1 MLDSIIEFIKTFLML
16 FFELLILFIIVSFIV
31 SLIQQVVSEEKIKRL
46 LSKPNQAISYILG
59 MVFGAMT
66 PFCSCSTIPILAG
79 LLNSKVPFGPAM
91 SFLIASPLMNPLIV
105 FMVWALLGWRVAIVY
120 FVVLAIFSILTG
132 FVFSKMNL
140 TESYKGVNVKG
151 DGFFANKTGSRVKQ
165 ALNDAWAFLYPMLPY
180 LFIGVFIG
188 AFIYGFVPE
197 TFITKYAS
205 GDGVIAVLIASVIG
219 IPMYIR
225 PETML
230 PIAEAL
236 VSKGMSL
243 GTVVAL
249 IIGGAGASIPEVV
262 LLSKLF
268 KKKFV
273 VSFVIAILVV
283 AVATGL
289 IVNMI
294 VQV

>member
-1 MLDSIIEFIKTFLML
+1 MLDSIMEFIKTFVML
-16 FFELLILFIIVSFIV
+16 FFELLTLFIIVSFIV
-31 SLIQQVVSEEKIKRL
+31 SLIQQVVSEEKIKRF
-46 LSKPNQAISYILG
+46 LSKPNQAISYVLG

-91 SFLIASPLMNPLIV
+91 SFLISSPLMNPLMI
-105 FMVWALLGWRVAIVY
+105 FMLWALLGWKVAVVY
-120 FVVLAIFSILTG
+120 FIVLAIFSVLTG
-132 FVFSKMNL
+132 LVFSKMNL
-140 TESYKGVNVKG
+140 SKSYKGVTVKG
-151 DGFFANKTGSRVKQ
+151 DGFFTNKNGSRFKQ
-165 ALNDAWAFLYPMLPY
+165 ALNDAWAFLYPMIPY

-205 GDGVIAVLIASVIG
+205 GDGIISVFIASIIG

-236 VSKGMSL
+236 ASKGMSL

-268 KKKFV
+268 KRNFV
-273 VSFVIAILVV
+273 LSFVIAILVV
-283 AVATGL
+283 AIATGL
-289 IVNMI
+289 IVNI
-294 VQV
+294 II

>member
-16 FFELLILFIIVSFIV
+16 FFELLVLFIIVSFFV

-46 LSKPNQAISYILG
+46 LSKPNQAINYILG
-59 MVFGAMT
+59 MVFGAIT

-91 SFLIASPLMNPLIV
+91 SFLIASPLMNPLML
-105 FMVWALLGWRVAIVY
+105 FMLWALLGWKVAVIY
-120 FVVLAIFSILTG
+120 FVVLAVFSILTG
-132 FVFSKMNL
+132 LVFSKMNL
-140 TESYKGVNVKG
+140 ANSYKGVNVKG
-151 DGFFANKTGSRVKQ
+151 DGFFANKSGSRFKQ

-205 GDGVIAVLIASVIG
+205 GDCVISVFIASVIG

-283 AVATGL
+283 AIVTGL
-289 IVNMI
+289 MVNI
-294 VQV
+294 II

>member
-1 MLDSIIEFIKTFLML
+1 MIDSIMEFIKTFLML
-16 FFELLILFIIVSFIV
+16 FFELLLLFIVVSFIV
-31 SLIQQVVSEEKIKRL
+31 SLIQQVVSEEKIKKL
-46 LSKPNQAISYILG
+46 LSKPNKAVNYILG
-59 MVFGAMT
+59 MIFGAVT

-91 SFLIASPLMNPLIV
+91 SFLIASPLMNPLMI
-105 FMVWALLGWRVAIVY
+105 FMLWALLGWKVAVVY

-132 FVFSKMNL
+132 LVFSKMNL
-140 TESYKGVNVKG
+140 AESYKGVNVKG
-151 DGFFANKTGSRVKQ
+151 DGFFANKTGSRFKQ

-188 AFIYGFVPE
+188 AFIYGFIPE
-197 TFITKYAS
+197 EFITKYAS
-205 GDGVIAVLIASVIG
+205 GDGFISVFIASVIG

-283 AVATGL
+283 AIATGL
-289 IVNMI
+289 IVNI
-294 VQV
+294 II

>member
-1 MLDSIIEFIKTFLML
+1 MIDSTMEFIKTFMML
-16 FFELLILFIIVSFIV
+16 FFELLLLFIVVSFIV
-31 SLIQQVVSEEKIKRL
+31 SLIQQVVSEEKIKKL
-46 LSKPNQAISYILG
+46 LSKPNKAVNYILG
-59 MVFGAMT
+59 MIFGAVT

-91 SFLIASPLMNPLIV
+91 SFLIASPLMNPLMI
-105 FMVWALLGWRVAIVY
+105 FMLWALLGWKVAIVY

-132 FVFSKMNL
+132 LVFSKMNL
-140 TESYKGVNVKG
+140 AESYKGVNVKG
-151 DGFFANKTGSRVKQ
+151 DGFFANKTGSRFKQ

-188 AFIYGFVPE
+188 AFIYGFIPE
-197 TFITKYAS
+197 EFITKYAS
-205 GDGVIAVLIASVIG
+205 GDGFISVFIASVIG

-273 VSFVIAILVV
+273 ISFIIAILVV
-283 AVATGL
+283 AIVTGL
-289 IVNMI
+289 IVNI
-294 VQV
+294 II

>member
-1 MLDSIIEFIKTFLML
+1 MLDSIMEFIKTFVML
-16 FFELLILFIIVSFIV
+16 FFELLTLFIIVSFIV
-31 SLIQQVVSEEKIKRL
+31 SLIQQVVSEEKIKRF
-46 LSKPNQAISYILG
+46 LSKPNQAISYVLG

-79 LLNSKVPFGPAM
+79 LLNSKVPFGPAV
-91 SFLIASPLMNPLIV
+91 SFLIASPLMNPLMI
-105 FMVWALLGWRVAIVY
+105 FMLWALLGWKVAIVY
-120 FVVLAIFSILTG
+120 FIVLAIFSILTG

-140 TESYKGVNVKG
+140 AETYKGVNVKG
-151 DGFFANKTGSRVKQ
+151 DGFFANKTGSRVKH

-205 GDGVIAVLIASVIG
+205 GGGIISVFIASIIG

-236 VSKGMSL
+236 ASKGMSL

-273 VSFVIAILVV
+273 ISFVIAILVV
-283 AVATGL
+283 AISTGL
-289 IVNMI
+289 MVNIVI
-294 VQV
+294 

>member
-16 FFELLILFIIVSFIV
+16 FFELLVLFIIVSFIV

-46 LSKPNQAISYILG
+46 LSKPNQAINYILG
-59 MVFGAMT
+59 MVFGAIT

-91 SFLIASPLMNPLIV
+91 SFLIASPLMNPLML
-105 FMVWALLGWRVAIVY
+105 FMLWALLGWKVAVVY
-120 FVVLAIFSILTG
+120 FVVIAIFSILTG
-132 FVFSKMNL
+132 LVFSKMNL
-140 TESYKGVNVKG
+140 AESYKGVNVKG
-151 DGFFANKTGSRVKQ
+151 DGFFANKTGSRLKQ
-165 ALNDAWAFLYPMLPY
+165 ALNDAWAFLYPTLPY

-205 GDGVIAVLIASVIG
+205 GDGIISVFIASIIG

-283 AVATGL
+283 AIATGL

-294 VQV
+294 V

>member
-1 MLDSIIEFIKTFLML
+1 MVDSIMEFIKTFLML
-16 FFELLILFIIVSFIV
+16 FFELLLLFIVVSFIV
-31 SLIQQVVSEEKIKRL
+31 SLIQQVVSEEKIKNL
-46 LSKPNQAISYILG
+46 LSKPNKAVNYILG
-59 MVFGAMT
+59 MIFGAVT

-91 SFLIASPLMNPLIV
+91 SFLIASPLMNPLMI
-105 FMVWALLGWRVAIVY
+105 FMLWALLGWKVAVVY

-132 FVFSKMNL
+132 LVFSKMNL
-140 TESYKGVNVKG
+140 AESYKGVNVKG
-151 DGFFANKTGSRVKQ
+151 EGFFANKTGSRFKQ

-188 AFIYGFVPE
+188 AFIYGFIPE
-197 TFITKYAS
+197 EFITKYAS
-205 GDGVIAVLIASVIG
+205 GDGFISVFIASVIG

-283 AVATGL
+283 AIATGL
-289 IVNMI
+289 IVNI
-294 VQV
+294 II

>member
-1 MLDSIIEFIKTFLML
+1 MVDSIMEFIKTFLML
-16 FFELLILFIIVSFIV
+16 FFELLLLFIVVSFIV
-31 SLIQQVVSEEKIKRL
+31 SLIQQVVSEEKIKNL
-46 LSKPNQAISYILG
+46 LSKPNKAVNYILG
-59 MVFGAMT
+59 MIIGAVT

-91 SFLIASPLMNPLIV
+91 SFLIASPLINPLMI
-105 FMVWALLGWRVAIVY
+105 FMLWALLGWKVAVVY

-132 FVFSKMNL
+132 LVFSKMNL
-140 TESYKGVNVKG
+140 VESYKGVNVKG
-151 DGFFANKTGSRVKQ
+151 DGFFANKTGSRFKQ
-165 ALNDAWAFLYPMLPY
+165 AFNDAWAFLYPMLPY

-188 AFIYGFVPE
+188 AFIYGFIPE
-197 TFITKYAS
+197 EFVTKYAS
-205 GDGVIAVLIASVIG
+205 GDGFISVFIASFIG

-283 AVATGL
+283 AIATGL
-289 IVNMI
+289 IVNI
-294 VQV
+294 II

>member
-16 FFELLILFIIVSFIV
+16 FFELLVLFIIVSFFV

-46 LSKPNQAISYILG
+46 LSKPNQAINYILG
-59 MVFGAMT
+59 MVFGAIT

-91 SFLIASPLMNPLIV
+91 SFLIASPLMNPLML
-105 FMVWALLGWRVAIVY
+105 FMLWALLGWKVAVIY
-120 FVVLAIFSILTG
+120 FVVLAVFSILTG
-132 FVFSKMNL
+132 LVFSKMNL
-140 TESYKGVNVKG
+140 ANSYKGVNVKG
-151 DGFFANKTGSRVKQ
+151 DGFFANKSGSRFKQ

-188 AFIYGFVPE
+188 AFIYGFVPK

-205 GDGVIAVLIASVIG
+205 GDGVISVFIASVIG

-283 AVATGL
+283 AIVTGL
-289 IVNMI
+289 MVNI
-294 VQV
+294 II

>member
-1 MLDSIIEFIKTFLML
+1 MLDSIMEFIKTFVML

-31 SLIQQVVSEEKIKRL
+31 SIIQQIVSEEKIKHF
-46 LSKPNQAISYILG
+46 LSKPNQVINYILG
-59 MVFGAMT
+59 MAFGAMT

-79 LLNSKVPFGPAM
+79 LLNSKVPFGPAV
-91 SFLIASPLMNPLIV
+91 SFLIASPLMNPLMV
-105 FMVWALLGWRVAIVY
+105 FMLWVLLGWKVAIVY
-120 FVVLAIFSILTG
+120 FIVLAIFSILTG

-140 TESYKGVNVKG
+140 AETYKGVNVKG
-151 DGFFANKTGSRVKQ
+151 DGFFANKTGSRVKH

-197 TFITKYAS
+197 TFITIYAS
-205 GDGVIAVLIASVIG
+205 GGGIISVFIASIIG

-262 LLSKLF
+262 LLTKLF

-283 AVATGL
+283 AIATGL
-289 IVNMI
+289 IVNI
-294 VQV
+294 VI

>member
-1 MLDSIIEFIKTFLML
+1 MLDSIMEFIKTFVML
-16 FFELLILFIIVSFIV
+16 FFELLTLFIIVSFIV
-31 SLIQQVVSEEKIKRL
+31 SLIQQVVSEEKIKRF
-46 LSKPNQAISYILG
+46 LSKPNQAISYVLG

-79 LLNSKVPFGPAM
+79 LLNSKVPFGPAV
-91 SFLIASPLMNPLIV
+91 SFLIASPLMNPLMI
-105 FMVWALLGWRVAIVY
+105 FMLWALLGWKVAIVY
-120 FVVLAIFSILTG
+120 FIVLAIFSILTG

-140 TESYKGVNVKG
+140 AETYKGVNVKG
-151 DGFFANKTGSRVKQ
+151 DGFFANKTESLFKQ

-205 GDGVIAVLIASVIG
+205 GDGVISVFIGSVIG

-236 VSKGMSL
+236 ASKGMSL

-273 VSFVIAILVV
+273 ISFVIAILVV
-283 AVATGL
+283 AISTGL
-289 IVNMI
+289 MVNIVI
-294 VQV
+294 

>member
-1 MLDSIIEFIKTFLML
+1 MLDSIMEFIKIFVML
-16 FFELLILFIIVSFIV
+16 FFELLTLFIIVSFIV
-31 SLIQQVVSEEKIKRL
+31 SLIQQVVSEEKIKRF
-46 LSKPNQAISYILG
+46 LSKPNQAISYVLG

-79 LLNSKVPFGPAM
+79 LLNSKVPFGPAV
-91 SFLIASPLMNPLIV
+91 SFLIAAPLMNPLMI
-105 FMVWALLGWRVAIVY
+105 FMLWALLGWKVAIVY
-120 FVVLAIFSILTG
+120 FIVLAIFSILTG

-140 TESYKGVNVKG
+140 AETYKGVNVKG
-151 DGFFANKTGSRVKQ
+151 DGFFANKTESRFKQ

-205 GDGVIAVLIASVIG
+205 GGGIISVFIASIVG

-236 VSKGMSL
+236 ASKGMSL

-273 VSFVIAILVV
+273 ISFVIAILVV
-283 AVATGL
+283 AISTGL
-289 IVNMI
+289 MVNIVI
-294 VQV
+294 

>member
-1 MLDSIIEFIKTFLML
+1 
-16 FFELLILFIIVSFIV
+16 LILFIIVSFIV

-46 LSKPNQAISYILG
+46 LSKPNKAVNYILG
-59 MVFGAMT
+59 MIFGAMT

-91 SFLIASPLMNPLIV
+91 SFLIASPLMNPLMV
-105 FMVWALLGWRVAIVY
+105 FMLWALLGWRVAIVY

-140 TESYKGVNVKG
+140 AESYKGVNVKG

-294 VQV
+294 V

>member
-1 MLDSIIEFIKTFLML
+1 ML
-16 FFELLILFIIVSFIV
+16 FFELLLLFIVVSFIV
-31 SLIQQVVSEEKIKRL
+31 SLIQQVISEEKIKKL
-46 LSKPNQAISYILG
+46 LSKPNKAVNYILG
-59 MVFGAMT
+59 MIFGAVT

-91 SFLIASPLMNPLIV
+91 SFLIASPLMNPLMI
-105 FMVWALLGWRVAIVY
+105 FMLWALLGWKVAIVY

-132 FVFSKMNL
+132 LVFSKMNL
-140 TESYKGVNVKG
+140 AESYKGVNVKG
-151 DGFFANKTGSRVKQ
+151 DGFFANKTGSRFKQ

-188 AFIYGFVPE
+188 AFIYGFIPE
-197 TFITKYAS
+197 EFITKYAS
-205 GDGVIAVLIASVIG
+205 GDGFISVFIASVIG

-243 GTVVAL
+243 GPVVAL

-283 AVATGL
+283 AIATGL
-289 IVNMI
+289 IVNI
-294 VQV
+294 II

>member
-31 SLIQQVVSEEKIKRL
+31 SLIQQVISEDKIKSM
-46 LSKPNQAISYILG
+46 LSKPNQGINYFFWMI
-59 MVFGAMT
+59 FGAIT

-79 LLNSKVPFGPAM
+79 LLNSKVPFGPAI
-91 SFLIASPLMNPLIV
+91 SFLIASPLMNPLMV
-105 FMVWALLGWRVAIVY
+105 FMLWALLGWKVAIVY
-120 FVVLAIFSILTG
+120 FIVLAIFSILTG

-140 TESYKGVNVKG
+140 AETYKGVNVKG
-151 DGFFANKTGSRVKQ
+151 DGFFANKNGSRFKQ

-205 GDGVIAVLIASVIG
+205 GDGVISVFIGSVIG

-283 AVATGL
+283 AIATGL
-289 IVNMI
+289 IVNLI
-294 VQV
+294 I

>member
-16 FFELLILFIIVSFIV
+16 FFELLVLFIIVSFIV
-31 SLIQQVVSEEKIKRL
+31 SLIQQVVSEEKIKKL
-46 LSKPNQAISYILG
+46 LSKPNKVVNYIFG
-59 MVFGAMT
+59 MIFGAVT

-91 SFLIASPLMNPLIV
+91 SFLIASPLMNPLMI
-105 FMVWALLGWRVAIVY
+105 FMLWALLGWKVAIVY
-120 FVVLAIFSILTG
+120 FIVLAVFSILTG
-132 FVFSKMNL
+132 LVFSKMNL
-140 TESYKGVNVKG
+140 ANSYKGVNVKG
-151 DGFFANKTGSRVKQ
+151 DGFFANKTGSRFKQ

-180 LFIGVFIG
+180 LFIGAFIG
-188 AFIYGFVPE
+188 AFIYGFIPE
-197 TFITKYAS
+197 EFITKYAS
-205 GDGVIAVLIASVIG
+205 GDGFISVLIASVIG

-273 VSFVIAILVV
+273 ISFVIAILVV
-283 AVATGL
+283 AIATGL

-294 VQV
+294 V

>member
-46 LSKPNQAISYILG
+46 LSKPNQAISYMLG

-91 SFLIASPLMNPLIV
+91 SFLIASPLMNPLMI
-105 FMVWALLGWRVAIVY
+105 FMLWALLGWKVAVVY

-132 FVFSKMNL
+132 FIFSKMNL
-140 TESYKGVNVKG
+140 AESYKGVNVKG
-151 DGFFANKTGSRVKQ
+151 DGFFANKTGSRFKQ

-188 AFIYGFVPE
+188 AFIYGFIPE
-197 TFITKYAS
+197 AFITKYAS
-205 GDGVIAVLIASVIG
+205 GDGFISVLIASVIG

-268 KKKFV
+268 KRKFV
-273 VSFVIAILVV
+273 ISFVIAILGV
-283 AVATGL
+283 AIATGL
-289 IVNMI
+289 IVNI
-294 VQV
+294 II

>member
-1 MLDSIIEFIKTFLML
+1 MLDSIMEFIKTFVML
-16 FFELLILFIIVSFIV
+16 FFELFILFIIVSFIV
-31 SLIQQVVSEEKIKRL
+31 SIIQQIVSEEKIKYF
-46 LSKPNQAISYILG
+46 LSKPNQAINYILG
-59 MVFGAMT
+59 MAFGAMT

-79 LLNSKVPFGPAM
+79 LLNSKVPFGPAV
-91 SFLIASPLMNPLIV
+91 SFLIASPLMNPLMI
-105 FMVWALLGWRVAIVY
+105 FMLWALLGWKVAIVY
-120 FVVLAIFSILTG
+120 FIVLAIFSILTG

-140 TESYKGVNVKG
+140 AETYKGVNVKG
-151 DGFFANKTGSRVKQ
+151 DGFFANKTESRFKQ

-180 LFIGVFIG
+180 LFIG

-205 GDGVIAVLIASVIG
+205 GGGIISVFIASIIG

-236 VSKGMSL
+236 ASKGMSL

-273 VSFVIAILVV
+273 ISFVIAILVV
-283 AVATGL
+283 AISTGL
-289 IVNMI
+289 MVNIVI
-294 VQV
+294 

>member
-1 MLDSIIEFIKTFLML
+1 MIDSILEFIKTFLML
-16 FFELLILFIIVSFIV
+16 FFELLLLFIVVSFIV
-31 SLIQQVVSEEKIKRL
+31 SLIQQVVSEEKIKKL
-46 LSKPNQAISYILG
+46 LSKPNEVVNYILG
-59 MVFGAMT
+59 MIFGAVT

-91 SFLIASPLMNPLIV
+91 SFLIASPLMNPLMI
-105 FMVWALLGWRVAIVY
+105 FMLWALLGWKVAIVY

-132 FVFSKMNL
+132 LVFSKMNL
-140 TESYKGVNVKG
+140 AESYKGVNVKG
-151 DGFFANKTGSRVKQ
+151 DGFFANKTGSRFKQ

-188 AFIYGFVPE
+188 AFIYGFIPE
-197 TFITKYAS
+197 EFITKYAS
-205 GDGVIAVLIASVIG
+205 GDGFISVFIASVIG

-273 VSFVIAILVV
+273 ISFIIAILVV
-283 AVATGL
+283 AIVTGL
-289 IVNMI
+289 IVNI
-294 VQV
+294 II

>member
-1 MLDSIIEFIKTFLML
+1 MLDSSIEFINTFLML
-16 FFELLILFIIVSFIV
+16 FFELLVLFIVVSFIV
-31 SLIQQVVSEEKIKRL
+31 SIIQQIVSEEKIKHF
-46 LSKPNQAISYILG
+46 LSKPNQVINYILG
-59 MVFGAMT
+59 MIFGSIT

-79 LLNSKVPFGPAM
+79 LLNSKVPFGPAV
-91 SFLIASPLMNPLIV
+91 SFLIASPLMNPLMI
-105 FMVWALLGWRVAIVY
+105 FMLWSLLSWKVAVIY

-132 FVFSKMNL
+132 LVFSKMNL
-140 TESYKGVNVKG
+140 AKTYKGVNVKG
-151 DGFFANKTGSRVKQ
+151 DGFFANKTGSRVKH
-165 ALNDAWAFLYPMLPY
+165 ALNDTWAFLYPMLPY

-205 GDGVIAVLIASVIG
+205 GDSSISVIIASVVG

-230 PIAEAL
+230 PIAGAL
-236 VSKGMSL
+236 ASKGMSL
-243 GTVVAL
+243 GTVVSL

-268 KKKFV
+268 KKEFV

-283 AVATGL
+283 AISTGL
-289 IVNMI
+289 IVNI
-294 VQV
+294 II

>member
-1 MLDSIIEFIKTFLML
+1 MLDSIIVFIKTFLML
-16 FFELLILFIIVSFIV
+16 FFELLVLFIIVSFIV

-46 LSKPNQAISYILG
+46 LSKPNQAINYILG
-59 MVFGAMT
+59 MVFGAIT

-91 SFLIASPLMNPLIV
+91 SFLIASPLMNPLML
-105 FMVWALLGWRVAIVY
+105 FMLWALLGWKVAVIY
-120 FVVLAIFSILTG
+120 FVVLAVFSILTG
-132 FVFSKMNL
+132 LVFSKMNL
-140 TESYKGVNVKG
+140 ANSYKGVNVKG
-151 DGFFANKTGSRVKQ
+151 DGFFANKSGSRFKQ

-197 TFITKYAS
+197 IFITKYAS
-205 GDGVIAVLIASVIG
+205 GDGVISVFIASVIG

-283 AVATGL
+283 AIVTGL
-289 IVNMI
+289 MVNI
-294 VQV
+294 II

>member
-1 MLDSIIEFIKTFLML
+1 MLDSIMEFIKTFVML
-16 FFELLILFIIVSFIV
+16 FFELLTLFIIVSFIV
-31 SLIQQVVSEEKIKRL
+31 SLIQQVVSEEKIKRF
-46 LSKPNQAISYILG
+46 LSKPNQAISYVLG

-79 LLNSKVPFGPAM
+79 LLNSKVPFGPAV
-91 SFLIASPLMNPLIV
+91 SFLIASPLMNPLMI
-105 FMVWALLGWRVAIVY
+105 FLLWALLGWKVAIVY
-120 FVVLAIFSILTG
+120 FIVLAIFSILTG

-140 TESYKGVNVKG
+140 AETYKGVNVKG
-151 DGFFANKTGSRVKQ
+151 DGFFANKTGSRVKH

-197 TFITKYAS
+197 TFITIYAS
-205 GDGVIAVLIASVIG
+205 GGGIISVFIASIIG

-236 VSKGMSL
+236 ASKGMSL

-273 VSFVIAILVV
+273 ISFVIAILVV
-283 AVATGL
+283 AISTGL
-289 IVNMI
+289 MVNIVI
-294 VQV
+294 

>member
-1 MLDSIIEFIKTFLML
+1 MLDSIMEFIKTFVML
-16 FFELLILFIIVSFIV
+16 FFELLTLFIIVSFIV
-31 SLIQQVVSEEKIKRL
+31 SLIQQVVSEEKIKRF
-46 LSKPNQAISYILG
+46 LSKPNQAISYVLG

-79 LLNSKVPFGPAM
+79 LLNSKVPFGPAV
-91 SFLIASPLMNPLIV
+91 SFLIASPLMNPLMI
-105 FMVWALLGWRVAIVY
+105 FMLWALLGWKVAIVY
-120 FVVLAIFSILTG
+120 FIVLAIFSILTG

-140 TESYKGVNVKG
+140 AETYKGVNVKG
-151 DGFFANKTGSRVKQ
+151 DGFFANKTESLFKQ

-205 GDGVIAVLIASVIG
+205 GGGIISVFIASIIG

-236 VSKGMSL
+236 ASKGMSL

-273 VSFVIAILVV
+273 SSFVIAILVV
-283 AVATGL
+283 AIATGL
-289 IVNMI
+289 IVNLI
-294 VQV
+294 I

>member
-1 MLDSIIEFIKTFLML
+1 MLDSIMEFIKTFVML
-16 FFELLILFIIVSFIV
+16 FFELLTLFIIVSFIV
-31 SLIQQVVSEEKIKRL
+31 SLIQQVVSEEKIKRF
-46 LSKPNQAISYILG
+46 LSKPNQAISYVLG

-91 SFLIASPLMNPLIV
+91 SFLIASPLMNPLMI
-105 FMVWALLGWRVAIVY
+105 FMLWALLGWKVAVVY
-120 FVVLAIFSILTG
+120 FIVLAIFSILTG
-132 FVFSKMNL
+132 FVFSKMHL
-140 TESYKGVNVKG
+140 AKSYKGVNVKG
-151 DGFFANKTGSRVKQ
+151 DGFFANKTESRFKQ

-205 GDGVIAVLIASVIG
+205 GDGVISVFIGSVIG

-262 LLSKLF
+262 LLTKLF

-283 AVATGL
+283 AIATGL
-289 IVNMI
+289 IVNTI
-294 VQV
+294 V

>member
-16 FFELLILFIIVSFIV
+16 FFELLVLFIIVSFIV

-46 LSKPNQAISYILG
+46 LSKPNQAINYILG
-59 MVFGAMT
+59 MVFGAIT

-91 SFLIASPLMNPLIV
+91 SFLIASPLINPLML
-105 FMVWALLGWRVAIVY
+105 FMLWALLGWKVAVVY
-120 FVVLAIFSILTG
+120 FVVIAIFSILTG
-132 FVFSKMNL
+132 LVFSKMNL
-140 TESYKGVNVKG
+140 AESYKGVNVKG
-151 DGFFANKTGSRVKQ
+151 DGFFANKTGSRLKQ

-205 GDGVIAVLIASVIG
+205 GDGIISVFIASIIG

-283 AVATGL
+283 AIATGL

-294 VQV
+294 V

>member
-16 FFELLILFIIVSFIV
+16 FFELLVLFIIVSFIV
-31 SLIQQVVSEEKIKRL
+31 SLIQQIVSEEKIKSL
-46 LSKPNQAISYILG
+46 LSKPNQAINYILG
-59 MVFGAMT
+59 MIFGAIT

-91 SFLIASPLMNPLIV
+91 SFLIASPLMNPLML
-105 FMVWALLGWRVAIVY
+105 FMLWALLGWKVAIVY
-120 FVVLAIFSILTG
+120 FVVLAVFSILTG
-132 FVFSKMNL
+132 LVFSKMNL
-140 TESYKGVNVKG
+140 ANSYKGVNVKG
-151 DGFFANKTGSRVKQ
+151 DGFFANKTGSRFKQ

-205 GDGVIAVLIASVIG
+205 GDGILSVFIASIIG

-268 KKKFV
+268 KKTFV
-273 VSFVIAILVV
+273 ISFIIAILVV
-283 AVATGL
+283 AIATGL
-289 IVNMI
+289 IVNLI
-294 VQV
+294 I